1 MMGSMDEFL
10 GGKIWSERS
19 GKLFT
24 VGVTDRAIEELGALD
39 SVELPL
45 EGESFDKGEVMLT
58 LEGSSGSL
66 EVIAP
71 VAGVIHEIN
80 AVAQEQPEVIT
91 EDPLEEG
98 WLVRLESGGE
108 SRKSGDAD
116 EENEDD
122 EDEGDESDGDEY
134 SDDSEE

>member
-1 MMGSMDEFL
+1 MDEFL

-19 GKLFT
+19 GKLVT

-98 WLVRLESGGE
+98 WLVRLEAGGK
-108 SRKSGDAD
+108 SRNSGDAD
-116 EENEDD
+116 EE
-122 EDEGDESDGDEY
+122 DEGEDESDDESEDEDEY
-134 SDDSEE
+134 SDHSEE

>member
-1 MMGSMDEFL
+1 MMKNMDELL

-19 GKLFT
+19 GKLVT
-24 VGVTDRAIEELGALD
+24 VGVTDRAIHLLGDLD

-71 VAGVIHEIN
+71 IAGIVHEIN
-80 AVAQEQPEVIT
+80 AVAQKQPEVIV

-98 WLVRLESGGE
+98 WLVRLEY
-108 SRKSGDAD
+108 
-116 EENEDD
+116 EDD
-122 EDEGDESDGDEY
+122 ESEESDESDD
-134 SDDSEE
+134 